1 MIVLDASVVL
11 KWIFDDEAGAD
22 PAVRLKDG
30 HVAGHEIIAVPD
42 LLFYEIGNV
51 LATKTRLSE
60 AAIAEAFS
68 LLWDFSLERFDLGFE
83 EFQGCLALSR
93 KYTITLYDAAYIEL
107 SRRLKC
113 SFVTADKKLYEKV
126 KIIKSVELLS
136 RG

>member
-11 KWIFDDEAGAD
+11 KWIFDDEDGGDRAASF
-22 PAVRLKDG
+22 KDA
-30 HVAGHEIIAVPD
+30 HASGHEIVAVPD

-68 LLWDFSLERFDLGFE
+68 LLWEFSLERFDLGLE
-83 EFQGCLALSR
+83 EFQGSLALSR
-93 KYTITLYDAAYIEL
+93 KYKITLYDAAYVEL

-113 SFVTADKKLYEKV
+113 TFVTADRKLYEKV
-126 KIIKSVELLS
+126 KSIKSVELL
-136 RG
+136 

>member
-11 KWIFDDEAGAD
+11 KWIFADE
-22 PAVRLKDG
+22 DG
-30 HVAGHEIIAVPD
+30 GEKATRFKEAHVSGHEIIAVPD

-68 LLWDFSLERFDLGFE
+68 LLWEFSLERFDLGLDE
-83 EFQGCLALSR
+83 YQSSLALSR
-93 KYTITLYDAAYIEL
+93 KYKLTLYDAAYVEL

-113 SFVTADKKLYEKV
+113 TFVTADRKLHEK
-126 KIIKSVELLS
+126 IKSIKTVELL
-136 RG
+136 

>member
-11 KWIFDDEAGAD
+11 KWLFEDEDGRDRAA
-22 PAVRLKDG
+22 RLKVD

-60 AAIAEAFS
+60 SAIVEAFS
-68 LLWDFSLERFDLGFE
+68 LLWDFSLERFDLGLE
-83 EFQGCLALSR
+83 EFQGGLALSR
-93 KYTITLYDAAYIEL
+93 KFKITLYDAVYIEL

-113 SFVTADKKLYEKV
+113 TFMTADRKLYEKV
-126 KIIKSVELLS
+126 KSIKSVALL
-136 RG
+136 